1 MRELSLIA
9 PPVGPSPLARPA
21 EQVASQGTEAA
32 QQFEQIFLRQLVGSL
47 MQTAKLGGHSQMA
60 GSGVYDSM
68 VVDALASSISAKGGI
83 GLAQLIQQRI
93 DQAGA
98 VRGGTV
104 PGSSEPGAILP
115 LPPNPANGPA
125 TIFKIDSSIPGSS
138 RLSPSEDEDLNR
150 MAPRRNR

>member
-1 MRELSLIA
+1 MRELTLLA
-9 PPVGPSPLARPA
+9 PPMGPSPLARPA
-21 EQVASQGTEAA
+21 EQVASKGSEAA

-47 MQTAKLGGHSQMA
+47 MQTAKTGGKSQMA

-68 VVDALASSISAKGGI
+68 VVDALATSISAKGGI
-83 GLAQLIQQRI
+83 GLAELIEQRM

-98 VRGGTV
+98 ERGGKV
-104 PGSSEPGAILP
+104 PGSSEPGAMLP
-115 LPPNPANGPA
+115 LPSNSASGPA